1 VLPAVPSAAAL
12 TASQLFGEEIV
23 LMLIGLSWPPLT
35 GMAIGAAGM
44 LLGELAAFLLCKSL
58 LRARAARYEA
68 RNLEYALVAHVIRSG
83 GLVVAVLVRYSLLSD
98 PRAYASSRT
107 SCGRS
112 RPRSGHC
119 AVRGVRRRPR
129 HVRALGCARAP
140 EPARE
145 RVRWLRHEA
154 ADARPYVALSRTS
167 ALALMR
173 QNRLDDPYGRGQ
185 LR

>member
-1 VLPAVPSAAAL
+1 
-12 TASQLFGEEIV
+12 
-23 LMLIGLSWPPLT
+23 MLIGLSWPPLT

-44 LLGELAAFLLCKSL
+44 LLGELGAFLLCKSL

-83 GLVVAVLVRYSLLSD
+83 GLVVATLVRYSLLSD
-98 PRAYASSRT
+98 PRAYASSHARPHGC
-107 SCGRS
+107 SRLRS
-112 RPRSGHC
+112 DHR

-145 RVRWLRHEA
+145 RICRLRHEA
-154 ADARPYVALSRTS
+154 ADARPYVV
-167 ALALMR
+167 
-173 QNRLDDPYGRGQ
+173 G
-185 LR
+185 